1 VTIPIADGDV
11 GEIVD
16 RRRLIFALLLVA
28 SGRPVRAA
36 DAARIAAVAGLDF
49 GGWSS
54 GAVTGERD
62 GLLAIVDDGR
72 GRWVT
77 GTDAGRGVLEA
88 IARRFAAARAGDIA
102 GRGWDGR
109 WRLIALPDERG
120 NRDETLRCSL
130 LELGGASLNDRV
142 IVLVR
147 DVPDGLLTGE
157 RLALARSDQLIV
169 GSSTAPREIA
179 ARLWP
184 LDEVAARYRSFNDAW
199 VARAD
204 RIRAHG
210 LAVDSAARL
219 ALELFAAFWDCFEID
234 PALPPELLP
243 RPWPG
248 RQARN
253 LLSASFRSLKLHS
266 SDRAITGV
274 LRAMTDAFEPA
285 G

>member
-1 VTIPIADGDV
+1 VTIPIAGGGV
-11 GEIVD
+11 GEIAD

-36 DAARIAAVAGLDF
+36 DAERIAAAAGLDVCSCT
-49 GGWSS
+49 SS
-54 GAVTGERD
+54 AVICQRD
-62 GLLAIVDDGR
+62 GLLAILDDAC

-77 GTDAGRGVLEA
+77 GTDEGRGVLEG

-120 NRDETLRCSL
+120 DRDEALRRSL
-130 LELGGASLNDRV
+130 VELGGAPLNDRV

-147 DVPDGLLTGE
+147 DVPTGVLASE

-169 GSSTAPREIA
+169 GSSTTPREIA

-204 RIRAHG
+204 RIRAHEI
-210 LAVDSAARL
+210 AIDSAAQL
-219 ALELFAAFWDCFEID
+219 ALELFAAFWECFEID

-266 SDRAITGV
+266 SDRGITDV
-274 LRAMTDAFEPA
+274 VRAMTDAFEPA